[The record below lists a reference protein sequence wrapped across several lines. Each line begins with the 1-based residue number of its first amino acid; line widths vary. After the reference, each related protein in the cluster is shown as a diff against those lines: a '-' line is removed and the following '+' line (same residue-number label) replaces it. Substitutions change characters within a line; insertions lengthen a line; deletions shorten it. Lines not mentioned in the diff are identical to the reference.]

1 MQAVYEKLA
10 IIDEYL
16 IDHCCMVTCDRHLDG
31 LLYVAYLTWYDDR
44 VGAINNIHWRR
55 HGHTSVDNC
64 IWRKPPKLRLKAV
77 YSDATQ
83 VELIWVASASLYFAN
98 ATQLN
103 STSSWVEL
111 CRYRRALRQIVQ
123 KSILTP
129 VWRPLK
135 IFPPKVKKPTYGTEL
150 CHRSNFHCDRREISV
165 LAQQIHIF
173 PYKWLPGATFPCY
186 TFLESSHRA
195 DFNL

>member
-1 MQAVYEKLA
+1 
-10 IIDEYL
+10 
-16 IDHCCMVTCDRHLDG
+16 MVTCDRHLDG

-111 CRYRRALRQIVQ
+111 CRYKRALRQIVQ
-123 KSILTP
+123 KSILTLCLETP
-129 VWRPLK
+129 KDISAEGGETHVWDRAMPSFKFSLWSARDICPRAANTHLSVQMTPWGYLSMLY
-135 IFPPKVKKPTYGTEL
+135 IFRKL
-150 CHRSNFHCDRREISV
+150 LLSWF
-165 LAQQIHIF
+165 
-173 PYKWLPGATFPCY
+173 
-186 TFLESSHRA
+186 
-195 DFNL
+195 